1 VLPKIDFRFFINNVL
16 NKDGKKDYKTGRQN
30 FNPLFLAQ
38 FSIIKRSKAASKNCQ
53 SKSNMCLVKTLFCIK
68 CRKTFLFPEKVNWKE
83 KECSN
88 PACFQIDLAGRS
100 I

>member
-16 NKDGKKDYKTGRQN
+16 NKDGKKDYKTGCQN
-30 FNPLFLAQ
+30 FNHLFWAL

-53 SKSNMCLVKTLFCIK
+53 SKSTMCLVKTLFCIK
-68 CRKTFLFPEKVNWKE
+68 RRKTFSFSGKSKLERERMKQS
-83 KECSN
+83 CRL
-88 PACFQIDLAGRS
+88 QIDWSGSS